1 MDAAARKTFRPSAL
15 PTIAAIA
22 AIVLFVTAGLWQR
35 DRMEQKEALR
45 AQLDAA
51 AVRAPQ
57 PLPAPNDWTEWR
69 FVPVTA
75 TGAFDAAHQILLDNR
90 VHDGRAGYHVITPF
104 GLADGRVVL
113 VNRGWIAGG
122 ATHTDTPA
130 APPPAGTITVR
141 GRINNPPSKY
151 LELSHETLAGSVW
164 QNLDLAQYAATT
176 GLHVLPVIVEQTA
189 PIDAAD
195 TLVRDWPAPDLGV
208 ERHLSY
214 MIQWFT
220 FAALAAGLWLYFT
233 FRRK

>member
-1 MDAAARKTFRPSAL
+1 MDAVARKTIRPAAL

-22 AIVLFVTAGLWQR
+22 AIALFVAAGLWQR
-35 DRMEQKEALR
+35 DRMGQKEALR
-45 AQLDAA
+45 AQLAA
-51 AVRAPQ
+51 AAARASS
-57 PLPAPNDWTEWR
+57 PLPAPKDWEPWR
-69 FVPVTA
+69 FAPVTA
-75 TGAFDAAHQILLDNR
+75 TGSFDARHQILLDNR
-90 VHDGRAGYHVITPF
+90 VHDSRAGYHVITPL

-122 ATHTDTPA
+122 ATHSDTPA

-151 LELSHETLAGSVW
+151 LELRHETPAGPVW
-164 QNLDLAQYAATT
+164 QNLDLAQYAAAT
-176 GLHVLPVIVEQTA
+176 GLRVLPVIVEQTE
-189 PIDAAD
+189 PIDGAD

-220 FAALAAGLWLYFT
+220 FAAMVAGLWLYFA
-233 FRRK
+233 FRKE